1 MEGLFES
8 ILDWERHHVALAA
21 GIVGLFMIMTNA
33 IALGFVFIIFGLL
46 YVAYKNDADMDK
58 MEYKD
63 KKRGESW

>member
-1 MEGLFES
+1 MAEIFES
-8 ILDWERHHVALAA
+8 LIDWERHHIALAA
-21 GIVGLFMIMTNA
+21 GIIGMFMIMMNS
-33 IALGFVFIIFGLL
+33 IALGFVFIIFGLV